1 MSISRQVK
9 QERIGKKMAKIEVDL
24 ENIVKLEADGKTF
37 VFNPDAEDSIEK
49 LFKTQAAIE
58 NAIQN
63 IASEIKKQGEAINP
77 NFKGVRGTKIQASN
91 RFYGSEFRLDPAVD
105 PESINPKYVNKSVRY
120 TPNTEE
126 LKSLPNPLPKGIIKI
141 KREKQ
146 ISLKP
151 VDK

>member
-1 MSISRQVK
+1 
-9 QERIGKKMAKIEVDL
+9 MAKIEVDL

-49 LFKTQAAIE
+49 LFRTQAAIE
-58 NAIQN
+58 KALDN
-63 IASEIKKQGEAINP
+63 IAKEVKKQGEAINP

-91 RFYGSEFRLDPAVD
+91 RFYGSEFRLDPEID
-105 PESINPKYVNKSVRY
+105 PSEIDPKYVNKSVRY

-141 KREKQ
+141 RREKQ

-151 VDK
+151 IVK